1 MTAERREAG
10 AQIFNILVILI
21 FGLAALFLLNSYS
34 FLLAHTFAELFSVSV
49 ALVIFFIAW
58 NAREYHE
65 NSYFIFIGVA
75 YLYVG
80 TIDLLHTLAY
90 KGMGVFPEYGADLAT
105 QLWIVGRAMESAA
118 LFLALFF
125 LRYTISAWR
134 TFFIWGIVAAAAV
147 ASVFAGLFPVCYIE
161 GVGLT
166 SFKRV
171 SELVI
176 VAVLAAA
183 LVLQVK
189 RRNYFSPKVIRYLYA
204 SLVLTMCAELAF
216 IMYVGVY
223 DLSNLLGH
231 YFKIVSFYLIYRG
244 VIVTGFKDPF
254 SFLMQELKHRNEEL
268 EQRRNEIEHAQ
279 RITSTML
286 DNIPEEVV
294 LLETGSCRVIDAN
307 KTFLDIQGIPREEA
321 LNGYCFDIDRQVL
334 EPCREKQSECTFGE
348 AGSIPADRHP
358 KVRTRCDRDESQR
371 FVEVSVW
378 PVVHAGDPE
387 GLTDRVVYIARDI
400 TAHRRAEQMR
410 DDVERVV
417 RHDLKSPLNGIIG
430 GSKMMLQDDN
440 LTGPQINMLE
450 AIYESGLSVLS
461 IVDKSLNL
469 SRMEE
474 GIYELEREEFD
485 LRDVL
490 LRTRDR
496 ILLGSPN
503 PDVGL
508 RIVVNG
514 EFLGDEAGGAEGA
527 ESAESPGAGAKAPP
541 IMISAER
548 RGIETI
554 LSNLI
559 LNAIEAA
566 PPQTEVTLTV
576 ESAPKH
582 VKFDIHNYGVIPM
595 EVRDRFFERY
605 VTSGKEHG
613 TGLGTYS
620 VYLITKAHGGQVSFT
635 SDEAEGTHLL
645 VEIPLPS
652 RNSGSADGPMG

>member
-1 MTAERREAG
+1 MTAKRREAVV
-10 AQIFNILVILI
+10 QLLNIAVILTC
-21 FGLAALFLLNSYS
+21 GLAALFLLNSYS
-34 FLLAHTFAELFSVSV
+34 FLLAHGFAELFTVSV

-58 NAREYHE
+58 NAREYYE
-65 NSYFIFIGVA
+65 NSYFVFIGIA

-80 TIDLLHTLAY
+80 LIDLLHTLAY

-105 QLWIVGRAMESAA
+105 QMWIIGRGMESAA

-125 LRYTISAWR
+125 LRYTISARR
-134 TFFIWGIVAAAAV
+134 TLFIWGVVTAAAV
-147 ASVFAGLFPVCYIE
+147 VSVFTGWFPVCYID
-161 GVGLT
+161 GLGLT
-166 SFKRV
+166 TFKKV
-171 SELVI
+171 SELAII
-176 VAVLAAA
+176 VVLAAA
-183 LVLQVK
+183 LILLIR

-204 SLVLTMCAELAF
+204 SLILTMCAELAF

-254 SFLMQELKHRNEEL
+254 SFLMQELKYRNEEL

-294 LLETGSCRVIDAN
+294 LLETSSCRVIDAN
-307 KTFLDIQGIPREEA
+307 QTFLDIQGITREEA
-321 LNGYCFDIDRQVL
+321 LDGYCFDIDRQVL
-334 EPCREKQSECTFGE
+334 EPCREKQSGCTFGE

-358 KVRTRCDRDESQR
+358 EILVRYDRDGSQR

-378 PVVHAGDPE
+378 PVIHTGGTE
-387 GLTDRVVYIARDI
+387 GLTGRVVYIARDI

-430 GSKMMLQDDN
+430 GSKLMLKDDN
-440 LTGPQINMLE
+440 LTGTQREMLE

-461 IVDKSLNL
+461 IVDKSLDL

-485 LRDVL
+485 LKAVL
-490 LRTRDR
+490 LQKRDQIMLSR
-496 ILLGSPN
+496 N
-503 PDVGL
+503 TPDVDIK
-508 RIVVNG
+508 IVING
-514 EFLGDEAGGAEGA
+514 EVLDRGSGAASRPEVK
-527 ESAESPGAGAKAPP
+527 SQLL
-541 IMISAER
+541 MISAER

-566 PPQTEVTLTV
+566 PPQTEVTVTV
-576 ESAPKH
+576 ETVPGKL
-582 VKFDIHNYGVIPM
+582 KFDIHNYGVIPM

-605 VTSGKEHG
+605 VTYGKEHG

-620 VYLITKAHGGQVSFT
+620 VYLITRAHGGQVSFT
-635 SDEAEGTHLL
+635 SGETEGTHLL
-645 VEIPLPS
+645 VEIPLPL
-652 RNSGSADGPMG
+652 